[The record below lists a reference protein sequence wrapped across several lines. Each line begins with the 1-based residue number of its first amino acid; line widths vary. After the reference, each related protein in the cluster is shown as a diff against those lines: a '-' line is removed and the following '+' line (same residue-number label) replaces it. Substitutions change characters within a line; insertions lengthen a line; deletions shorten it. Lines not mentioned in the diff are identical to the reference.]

1 MANTRPKSLRIPDD
15 LWQAAV
21 DKAQSDDTTV
31 TAVVI
36 KALERFVKR
45 P

>member
-1 MANTRPKSLRIPDD
+1 MAETTPRAVRVPDD
-15 LWQAAV
+15 LWEAAI
-21 DKAQSDDTTV
+21 DKAQEDGTTV

>member
-1 MANTRPKSLRIPDD
+1 MAETTPRAVRVPDD
-15 LWQAAV
+15 LWEAAI
-21 DKAQSDDTTV
+21 DKAQSDGTTV